1 MTHRFHR
8 RSAMAALALLAL
20 GAAAPGLA
28 LAQDSGKPITI
39 IVGSPPGGTTDTLAR
54 VIGKLMGDAL
64 GRVVLVE
71 NRAGA
76 GGNIAAAY
84 VAKAPADGSTL
95 LMSFTGHTIN
105 ATLYKN
111 LSFDPVKDF
120 TPITMVARVPSV
132 LIARKGLP
140 FHDTAGLVAYAK
152 QNPGK
157 LSFAIGAQ
165 GSSLHLASEQFKMLT
180 GTQILNIP
188 YKGTGPALTDLLAG
202 TVDLMFAST
211 VNVLP
216 HMKTGAIQLL
226 GVSSREPLP
235 QVPGVPPIGKTVKGF
250 ESTAW
255 FGLFGPAKM
264 PPEVTEKY
272 YQAVKKAV
280 ESPAYQERMQTEA
293 ASAVDMTPKAF
304 GQFVA
309 QDVQDWAK
317 IIKASGAT
325 VE

>member
-1 MTHRFHR
+1 MSTRIFR
-8 RSAMAALALLAL
+8 RSALAALGVCAL
-20 GAAAPGLA
+20 AAALPAPA
-28 LAQDSGKPITI
+28 LAQDSKPITI

-54 VIGKLMGDAL
+54 IIGKAMGDTL
-64 GRVVLVE
+64 GRTVLVD

-84 VAKAPADGSTL
+84 VAKAAPDGSTL

-140 FHDTAGLVAYAK
+140 FHDVAGLVAYAK

-180 GTQILNIP
+180 GTQILNVP
-188 YKGTGPALTDLLAG
+188 YKGTGPALTDVLAG

-216 HMKTGAIQLL
+216 HRTTGSIELL
-226 GVSSREPLP
+226 GVSSRDALP
-235 QVPGVPPIGKTVKGF
+235 QFPGVPPIDKTVKGF
-250 ESTAW
+250 VSAAW

-264 PPEVTEKY
+264 PPEVTDKL

-280 ESPAYQERMQTEA
+280 ESPAYQQRMQIEA
-293 ASAVDMTPKAF
+293 GNSVDMTPQAF
-304 GQFVA
+304 GKFVE
-309 QDVQDWAK
+309 QDVQNWAR